1 MKIPMKD
8 LPGISSLAYDYYYAY
23 DKVREFFSG
32 DFRDPA
38 SYARQAEKVRS
49 RELPRE
55 KLSDILKESNLG
67 YGCGAP
73 TLGNIQK
80 LIEDKACAVVTGQ
93 QTGLFS
99 GPLYTIF
106 KALTA
111 IRLAEYLSREK
122 SGTCVPVFWLASNDH
137 DFAEIDHINLLDKEN
152 RIKAIQYRGP
162 STALKSPVS
171 QIVLSKDISDCLEQL
186 EDLTRDSEFKP
197 KILSELS
204 AAYQPGRTYVEAFA
218 RWMTRLFQ
226 SYGLIFIDPEH
237 SGLKDL
243 GKDVFYT
250 EIAQNSPSTQ
260 GVLETS
266 RILTQKNYP
275 TQVPLREGILNAF
288 LVDGERRSI
297 RVENNGYRIKGRPQT
312 ISKDELLQL
321 VEQEPH
327 TFSPNVL
334 LRPLYQDALLPTVAY
349 VGGTSEVAYF
359 AQMKGVYRSFN
370 LPMPVIFPR
379 NSLTLIEKTVGK
391 TLQTYSLNIE
401 DICRDTDEK
410 INELAKENIPPSLTK
425 AFQNTTSHWD
435 RDLTDIKRETQ
446 AFDPAL
452 EKTIDLASGKIRY
465 QLNLLEGKIL
475 SASKKRNTVLLN
487 RLQLAKNS
495 LYPNRHLQERVF
507 NITPFLFKY
516 GFALID
522 RLYEA
527 VDITH
532 DDHQVI
538 NL

>member
-1 MKIPMKD
+1 MKD

-32 DFRDPA
+32 DFRDLT
-38 SYARQAEKVRS
+38 SYARQAENVRS
-49 RELPRE
+49 RYLPRE
-55 KLSDILKESNLG
+55 KLSEILKESNLR

-73 TLGNIQK
+73 TLRNIQK
-80 LIEDKACAVVTGQ
+80 LVEDKACAVVTGQ

-171 QIVLSKDISDCLEQL
+171 QVVLSQDSSDCIRQL
-186 EDLTRDSEFKP
+186 EELTHDSEFKP
-197 KILSELS
+197 EILSQLRD
-204 AAYQPGRTYVEAFA
+204 AYRPGQTYVEAFA

-237 SGLKDL
+237 PGLKDL
-243 GKDVFYT
+243 GKDVFYS

-260 GVLETS
+260 GARETS
-266 RILTQKNYP
+266 QKLDQKNYP
-275 TQVPLREGILNAF
+275 TQVPQREGILNVF

-297 RVENNGYRIKGRPQT
+297 RVEDNGYRIKGKT
-312 ISKDELLQL
+312 HTYSKDELLQL
-321 VEQEPH
+321 VEKEPH

-334 LRPLYQDALLPTVAY
+334 LRPLFQDTLLPTIAY

-359 AQMKGVYRSFN
+359 AQMKDVYRSFN
-370 LPMPVIFPR
+370 LPMPVIYPR
-379 NSLTLIEKTVGK
+379 KSLTLIEKTVDK
-391 TLQTYSLNIE
+391 TLQTYSLKVE
-401 DICRDTDEK
+401 DIWRDADEK
-410 INELAKENIPPSLTK
+410 INGLAKQQFPPSLTEV
-425 AFQNTTSHWD
+425 FQITTSHIN
-435 RDLTDIKRETQ
+435 RDLADIKREIQ
-446 AFDPAL
+446 AFDPVL
-452 EKTIDLASGKIRY
+452 EKTVDQTVRKIRH
-465 QLNLLEGKIL
+465 QLSLLEAKTL
-475 SASKKRNTVLLN
+475 QASKKRNIVLMN
-487 RLQLAKNS
+487 RLNLAKNS